1 MEKHLAEEK
10 GLKIGLSNVSV
21 GAGASAGARIGLS
34 EQSRVAIVVQFA
46 AAASDLNVALQQHD
60 AASGGNSKVLSISNH
75 YYVKKDAETS
85 FTKVEVDPA
94 ADNYDINPGN
104 VEGIAV
110 FEVLQE
116 DLDVAG
122 DFSHISADLTGT
134 ATARACSVLY
144 VGKAELLPA
153 YERNL

>member
-1 MEKHLAEEK
+1 MEKNLAEEK
-10 GLKIGLSNVSV
+10 GLKIGLAPQAI
-21 GAGASAGARIGLS
+21 AGAAVAGARIGLE
-34 EQSRVAIVVQFA
+34 EQHRVAIVVQFA
-46 AAASDLNVALQQHD
+46 AAASDLNVALKQHD
-60 AASGGNSKVLSISNH
+60 AASGGTSKILSISNH

-94 ADNYDINPGN
+94 ADNYDVNPGN
-104 VEGIAV
+104 VEGVVV

-122 DFSHISADLTGT
+122 DFSHISVELTGT
-134 ATARACSVLY
+134 ATTRDCSVLY

-153 YERNL
+153 YERDL